1 MSNRRT
7 CTRHS
12 LKCSSGK
19 LVSLRHL
26 RSESVWGTFLQMPR
40 ILASSHIFSVAFG
53 MLDILC
59 EIVASLPV
67 RALLPASCY
76 IHVYEGPPRGQHT
89 INWIIVS
96 TKVDTAGSKAVAPWR
111 RNSAKGNL
119 TPECGVKRI
128 SWEGFRTKWTA
139 PKLAIQTPTLSL

>member
-1 MSNRRT
+1 MG
-7 CTRHS
+7 H
-12 LKCSSGK
+12 
-19 LVSLRHL
+19 VSANA
-26 RSESVWGTFLQMPR
+26 TPR

-59 EIVASLPV
+59 EIVASPPV

-76 IHVYEGPPRGQHT
+76 VNVYDGPPRGQHT

-96 TKVDTAGSKAVAPWR
+96 TKVDTAGSKAVAPWG
-111 RNSAKGNL
+111 RNNAKGNL
-119 TPECGVKRI
+119 TPECGVRRI

-139 PKLAIQTPTLSL
+139 PKLAIQTPTLSLYMTACV